1 MKKNLTM
8 GVLVALAM
16 SGVFGD
22 VSFAV
27 DNVPG
32 SRPAPAVERK
42 ADMREDRAVKKA
54 EIREERVENRAY
66 RREARVDRRAA
77 HRRAR
82 IVRRAKI
89 RKARAIRR
97 AEMRHQRQEMRRA
110 PGR

>member
-1 MKKNLTM
+1 MKKNLTT

-22 VSFAV
+22 VSLAA
-27 DNVPG
+27 DNAPAP
-32 SRPAPAVERK
+32 RPAPAVERK
-42 ADMREDRAVKKA
+42 ADIREERAVKKA
-54 EIREERVENRAY
+54 EVREERVEKRAFH
-66 RREARVDRRAA
+66 REARVDRRAA

-97 AEMRHQRQEMRRA
+97 AEMRHERHEMRSA